1 MMNVVLASGVLVMS
15 GMMARHNAFD
25 SMSNLPNR
33 PPGYFYATVDDCSW
47 LGAHGILLVGIKQ
60 YKVVIGDCAQAKD
73 RAYRSARRLITDVED
88 ALWYRERWP
97 DYPISAT
104 LFVFPDGI
112 PDEAAPRVSG
122 EQL

>member
-1 MMNVVLASGVLVMS
+1 MNVALAFVVLVMS
-15 GMMARHNAFD
+15 GMMARHDAFD
-25 SMSNLPNR
+25 SMRDLPER

-73 RAYRSARRLITDVED
+73 RPYRRARHLITDVED
-88 ALWYRERWP
+88 ALWYREGWP
-97 DYPISAT
+97 EYPISAT

-112 PDEAAPRVSG
+112 PNEAVSKMSG